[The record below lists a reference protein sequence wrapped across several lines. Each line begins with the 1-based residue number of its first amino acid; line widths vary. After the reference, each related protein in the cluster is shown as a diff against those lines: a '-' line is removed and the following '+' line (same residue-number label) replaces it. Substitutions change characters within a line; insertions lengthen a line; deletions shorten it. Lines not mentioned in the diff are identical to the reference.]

1 MRHQEYELIFK
12 DISTS
17 EFHKR
22 LRNATAKFSG
32 INAMDSVDR
41 YRYGEVPGKF
51 WIDYIP
57 DITMNFDTSERCP
70 TRLLGSVYVQDK
82 DLLVRYT
89 FTKNKSYSFFTVA
102 GIIAS
107 AVVGLEGAWIIWL
120 SFFGQGEGVF
130 VGSWFFIGGTLF
142 FLLASDQFRI
152 KKSQKVKLVNFLKE
166 AIGR

>member
-1 MRHQEYELIFK
+1 MRRQEYELIFK
-12 DISTS
+12 NISTS

-41 YRYGEVPGKF
+41 YSYGEVPGKF

-57 DITMNFDTSERCP
+57 DITMNFDTSARCP

-89 FTKNKSYSFFTVA
+89 FTKNKSYSFF
-102 GIIAS
+102 
-107 AVVGLEGAWIIWL
+107 AVVGIVVSVTGGLEGARIIWL
-120 SFFGQGEGVF
+120 SFYGQGEGVL
-130 VGSWFFIGGTLF
+130 VGSWFLIGGTLF
-142 FLLASDQFRI
+142 FLLASDQLRI
-152 KKSQKVKLVNFLKE
+152 KKSQKIKLVNFLKE
-166 AIGR
+166 AVER